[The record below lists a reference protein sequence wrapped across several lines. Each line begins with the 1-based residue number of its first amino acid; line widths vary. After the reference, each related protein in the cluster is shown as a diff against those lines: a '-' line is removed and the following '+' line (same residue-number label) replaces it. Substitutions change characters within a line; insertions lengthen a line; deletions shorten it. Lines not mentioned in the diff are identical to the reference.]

1 MEDYFMLREFVQ
13 LVDEAVDEGFDR
25 GLTMFMESLE
35 EDLMK
40 AELISENGSTDKI
53 IAEMLVRDGIVGE
66 ETLNEDIDESTVDAL
81 LAEFKKKGM

>member
-1 MEDYFMLREFVQ
+1 MLREFVQ